1 MSDATSRVPVP
12 DNDLLDGRYRLIERL
27 GHGGMATVWRGY
39 DERLSRTV
47 AVKVL
52 DGPLLHDA
60 AARTQI
66 LLEARALAR
75 LTHPHIAHVYDS
87 GSTGDGVPYLVMEL
101 VDGPSLASVL
111 ATRQVLAWR
120 TAVSVCAQVADA
132 LAAAHAR
139 GFVHRDVSAANVLLA
154 PAGVKLID
162 FGICAIEGQPQTDA
176 DGQLLGTPAYVAP
189 ERLHARPVAPPADV
203 YSVGMLLYRALSGRL
218 PWDVATPTELLIAAQ
233 RTDPRPLPPVDGLP
247 ATIAETC
254 LRCLARDPEDRPPAI
269 ELADQL
275 NTAVGTAAPVDPSPG
290 DGGNGWDAMTHVL
303 PWTAT
308 IDGARTRGRPR
319 RPGAVTVLAVAVG
332 VIVTG
337 ATAWL
342 ATAWGPADD
351 PATVPALAAPP
362 PVAASGSAPCTATY
376 RITGDT
382 GSRFTATISV
392 RNTGGAHPSGWRL
405 ALDLPGGQRIDTAQA
420 VEWSQDGPTVTSAPQ
435 PAALAPGA
443 AAELALSGGYSGANP
458 LPTVFRLDG
467 QLCAATVLGPPGTTP
482 ATGDSPNAP
491 ATGGNQDQRGGKG
504 GGKGKHR
511 GSG

>member
-218 PWDVATPTELLIAAQ
+218 PWDAATPTELLIAAQ

-247 ATIAETC
+247 ATTGSGHGPRRGGGRHRHRRDGMAGNC
-254 LRCLARDPEDRPPAI
+254 LGTGGRPGHRTGPRR
-269 ELADQL
+269 
-275 NTAVGTAAPVDPSPG
+275 TAA
-290 DGGNGWDAMTHVL
+290 
-303 PWTAT
+303 
-308 IDGARTRGRPR
+308 RGRVGISALHRYLPDHRRHRQPLHRDHQPPQHRRGAPLWLAAGAGPAR
-319 RPGAVTVLAVAVG
+319 RPAHRH
-332 VIVTG
+332 
-337 ATAWL
+337 
-342 ATAWGPADD
+342 GP
-351 PATVPALAAPP
+351 
-362 PVAASGSAPCTATY
+362 G
-376 RITGDT
+376 R
-382 GSRFTATISV
+382 
-392 RNTGGAHPSGWRL
+392 
-405 ALDLPGGQRIDTAQA
+405 
-420 VEWSQDGPTVTSAPQ
+420 
-435 PAALAPGA
+435 
-443 AAELALSGGYSGANP
+443 
-458 LPTVFRLDG
+458 
-467 QLCAATVLGPPGTTP
+467 
-482 ATGDSPNAP
+482 
-491 ATGGNQDQRGGKG
+491 
-504 GGKGKHR
+504 
-511 GSG
+511 

>member
-189 ERLHARPVAPPADV
+189 ERLHARPVAP
-203 YSVGMLLYRALSGRL
+203 
-218 PWDVATPTELLIAAQ
+218 Q

-319 RPGAVTVLAVAVG
+319 RP
-332 VIVTG
+332 
-337 ATAWL
+337 
-342 ATAWGPADD
+342 
-351 PATVPALAAPP
+351 
-362 PVAASGSAPCTATY
+362 
-376 RITGDT
+376 
-382 GSRFTATISV
+382 
-392 RNTGGAHPSGWRL
+392 
-405 ALDLPGGQRIDTAQA
+405 
-420 VEWSQDGPTVTSAPQ
+420 
-435 PAALAPGA
+435 
-443 AAELALSGGYSGANP
+443 
-458 LPTVFRLDG
+458 
-467 QLCAATVLGPPGTTP
+467 
-482 ATGDSPNAP
+482 
-491 ATGGNQDQRGGKG
+491 
-504 GGKGKHR
+504 
-511 GSG
+511 